1 MSNTIAK
8 KVGEYFKFI
17 QDNLRQNYGPE
28 IKTPI
33 QIKDK
38 KERDNFFAQ
47 VKKLWDDKHKKA
59 KVQSKLEQISGS
71 GKVILLGDL
80 DGVIQ
85 GPRGEKDWY
94 YFLAED
100 AEGSLKKGD
109 EVVFDIKKEKTHAHA
124 VNVKKA

>member
-38 KERDNFFAQ
+38 KERDNFFSQ
-47 VKKLWDDKHKKA
+47 VKKLWDDKHKK
-59 KVQSKLEQISGS
+59 
-71 GKVILLGDL
+71 
-80 DGVIQ
+80 
-85 GPRGEKDWY
+85 
-94 YFLAED
+94 
-100 AEGSLKKGD
+100 
-109 EVVFDIKKEKTHAHA
+109 
-124 VNVKKA
+124 